1 MGRTVT
7 AYSQEI
13 KGLADDR
20 FKDFRRALPR
30 KYQAAFDDAMRIA
43 KNQLPA
49 GVMAANPYS
58 IETILLM
65 NVVVLT
71 DRVNELEKQLRAK

>member
-1 MGRTVT
+1 MGRTVKP
-7 AYSQEI
+7 YSQEI
-13 KGLADDR
+13 KDLSEER

-30 KYQAAFDDAMRIA
+30 KYQEAFDDVMRIA

-58 IETILLM
+58 IETVLLM
-65 NVVVLT
+65 GLVVLMT
-71 DRVNELEKQLRAK
+71 EVNELKKKNSAV

>member
-13 KGLADDR
+13 KHLADDR

-30 KYQAAFDDAMRIA
+30 KYQEAFDDVMRIA

-58 IETILLM
+58 IETVLLM
-65 NVVVLT
+65 AVVVLSSE
-71 DRVNELEKQLRAK
+71 VNDLKKNKSA